1 LRDVAPDLQCLL
13 MNRLQINLP
22 VMSLQ
27 QSKEFAAWGLS
38 KLAVRN
44 IVVFFFACLI
54 SAVAYLFTE
63 NNRLNRE
70 LLKRSDDKTAKV
82 EELKNENFKTLL
94 KLQEAFQK
102 QAEILARI
110 QEAEREM
117 KRLKKKK

>member
-1 LRDVAPDLQCLL
+1 MRDVAPDLQCLL